1 MFFIEIPT
9 VCLLMF
15 WSVFA
20 ERARGCVQFRRRI
33 HHRKTSIDSTQR
45 CQDPQRRRAA
55 TLQGLFLHGRLVLRR
70 VPARTRTKPTR
81 QFETKIMWK
90 KKKFNEKNDSNATCD
105 LTTWAVWSDSFWNR
119 NKILITLNL
128 ILIFLISDTAP
139 VLRGVG
145 TKTRR
150 KLVKK
155 NVIKAKTINSRFPHV
170 LNYPP
175 YCYYILHNLPI
186 PPKNV
191 LSNKDVFSCKQNASA
206 DYYL

>member
-119 NKILITLNL
+119 NKNFDHTEPDFNFLN
-128 ILIFLISDTAP
+128 FRYRPRFEGGWDKNKEKIS
-139 VLRGVG
+139 
-145 TKTRR
+145 
-150 KLVKK
+150 
-155 NVIKAKTINSRFPHV
+155 
-170 LNYPP
+170 
-175 YCYYILHNLPI
+175 
-186 PPKNV
+186 
-191 LSNKDVFSCKQNASA
+191 
-206 DYYL
+206 

>member
-1 MFFIEIPT
+1 MFANVLIWFCRKGTRMCPISTKNSPPKNQYWLHPEMPGPSTTGSSNSSGTFPT
-9 VCLLMF
+9 WQIGV
-15 WSVFA
+15 
-20 ERARGCVQFRRRI
+20 E
-33 HHRKTSIDSTQR
+33 TSPGSDSNQTDSTIR
-45 CQDPQRRRAA
+45 NKNHVKEKN
-55 TLQGLFLHGRLVLRR
+55 L
-70 VPARTRTKPTR
+70 
-81 QFETKIMWK
+81 
-90 KKKFNEKNDSNATCD
+90 NEKNDSNATCD

-186 PPKNV
+186 PPKK
-191 LSNKDVFSCKQNASA
+191 SS
-206 DYYL
+206 

>member
-1 MFFIEIPT
+1 
-9 VCLLMF
+9 MF
-15 WSVFA
+15 WSGFA

-45 CQDPQRRRAA
+45 CQDPQRRGTA

-70 VPARTRTKPTR
+70 VPARTRTNPTR

-90 KKKFNEKNDSNATCD
+90 KKILMKRMTAMPPVIWQPEQCD
-105 LTTWAVWSDSFWNR
+105 QIPFETVT
-119 NKILITLNL
+119 KILITLNL